1 MKVLDGIRDAVKL
14 CRNTDNIGCIKLI
27 EYRNRANVRGASHP
41 VLFQVVSDAQ
51 IMIIGAVPGSIDAD
65 QRKIA
70 YQKLVDGQ
78 FSLGHKSAQGLGEIM
93 TRVGQIKNIDLPND
107 LTRLPDVK
115 SIQDNHLLARAR
127 LCLHVTNLVKCNAPT
142 GWERDETALWRHGAN
157 ACERRHLACE
167 IAVIDPSMVIL
178 LGKEVAD
185 YFSMSES
192 WGLQRNKLTI
202 SAWSK
207 EAEYLPFYGKSR
219 FVTAWIHPGGRYFWI
234 QGREYWDLYAEQ
246 MAEFVD

>member
-1 MKVLDGIRDAVKL
+1 
-14 CRNTDNIGCIKLI
+14 
-27 EYRNRANVRGASHP
+27 
-41 VLFQVVSDAQ
+41 
-51 IMIIGAVPGSIDAD
+51 
-65 QRKIA
+65 
-70 YQKLVDGQ
+70 
-78 FSLGHKSAQGLGEIM
+78 
-93 TRVGQIKNIDLPND
+93 
-107 LTRLPDVK
+107 
-115 SIQDNHLLARAR
+115 
-127 LCLHVTNLVKCNAPT
+127 
-142 GWERDETALWRHGAN
+142 
-157 ACERRHLACE
+157 
-167 IAVIDPSMVIL
+167 MVIL

-192 WGLQRNKLTI
+192 WGIQRNKFTI